1 MRDIMSVEDRRHELD
16 DMLDDPVL
24 RLVLERRYYEI
35 TKSTHP
41 QDDSDL
47 VTTIL
52 DAESRPHT

>member
-1 MRDIMSVEDRRHELD
+1 
-16 DMLDDPVL
+16 MLDDPVL

-35 TKSTHP
+35 TKSTRP
-41 QDDSDL
+41 QNDNDL

>member
-1 MRDIMSVEDRRHELD
+1 MRDIMNVEDRRHELD

-35 TKSTHP
+35 TKSTRP
-41 QDDSDL
+41 QSDNDL
-47 VTTIL
+47 VKTIL